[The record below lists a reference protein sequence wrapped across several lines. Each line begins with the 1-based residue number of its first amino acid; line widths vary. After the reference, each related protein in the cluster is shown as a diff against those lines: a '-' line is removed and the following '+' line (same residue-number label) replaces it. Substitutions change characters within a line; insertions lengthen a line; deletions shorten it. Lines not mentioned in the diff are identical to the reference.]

1 MVKAILDDR
10 KTKTRRIN
18 GLKKI
23 NENPDDYRYECFYEG
38 FALFVEKKYELPFLY
53 KCPFGQPG
61 DLLWVRET
69 WQETTWLAKDDEN
82 YGYIYKASENG
93 QDWEDNTDNWKWKP
107 SLFMPKS
114 ACRLWLQIKDIR
126 VERLQNISEDDA
138 IAEGID
144 INTRG
149 IVKFP
154 KTYKN
159 YLVNEKYLNK
169 HPEMWKHEF
178 LESPKESFQSLW
190 DSINKKTHPWE
201 SNPWVWVVEF
211 ERYNK

>member
-1 MVKAILDDR
+1 MKETPILYKTEMVKAILDDR

-69 WQETTWLAKDDEN
+69 WGEIID
-82 YGYIYKASENG
+82 GIVYKASDLPENVV
-93 QDWEDNTDNWKWKP
+93 DNLKWKP

-114 ACRLWLQIKDIR
+114 ACRLWLRIKDIR

-144 INTRG
+144 FNTRG